1 MMRRMRFD
9 GKDKKLE
16 KKYRGTICCES
27 NVRIPTRTPF
37 PSHTHAHPSHTFDQ
51 HGDRRAAQGLTSL
64 LCFFFFSS
72 SSSFSASRAQFF
84 LRKPMHFSLIAAQ
97 DMEVIEFSRA
107 QFLVME
113 KEAPQIAERIMTHVM
128 EKVRVQYATDGAWTA
143 LHCTA
148 LHRAALRSY
157 VTNLSRSL
165 CSSMDLL
172 DSLVILARHMH
183 IMYTYVDA
191 AKHAHL
197 MSLLLF

>member
-1 MMRRMRFD
+1 V
-9 GKDKKLE
+9 
-16 KKYRGTICCES
+16 CVCVCVS
-27 NVRIPTRTPF
+27 
-37 PSHTHAHPSHTFDQ
+37 
-51 HGDRRAAQGLTSL
+51 
-64 LCFFFFSS
+64 FFFFS

-113 KEAPQIAERIMTHVM
+113 KEAPEIAERIMTHVM

>member
-113 KEAPQIAERIMTHVM
+113 KEAPEIAERIMTHVM

>member
-1 MMRRMRFD
+1 
-9 GKDKKLE
+9 
-16 KKYRGTICCES
+16 
-27 NVRIPTRTPF
+27 
-37 PSHTHAHPSHTFDQ
+37 
-51 HGDRRAAQGLTSL
+51 
-64 LCFFFFSS
+64 
-72 SSSFSASRAQFF
+72 
-84 LRKPMHFSLIAAQ
+84 
-97 DMEVIEFSRA
+97 MEVIEFSRA

-113 KEAPQIAERIMTHVM
+113 KEAPEIAERIMTHVM
-128 EKVRVQYATDGAWTA
+128 EKVRVKIRNGDCAA
-143 LHCTA
+143 LHWTA